1 MTAFPVLLWI
11 CALNRGGEV
20 WGDNLPGTIGVGTD
34 SHHRMG
40 AMYCISIEQQIQLRA
55 LYLSDNPKFQFTS
68 VVDSLA
74 TFNEHQKTKAVVR
87 AHAAAPPLSQPLR
100 LRLPLSFGVELQRAN
115 VGRGLGIKVLGLG
128 FAPRS

>member
-40 AMYCISIEQQIQLRA
+40 AIYCISIEQQIQLRA
-55 LYLSDNPKFQFTS
+55 LYLSDNPNFQFTS

-87 AHAAAPPLSQPLR
+87 AHAAAPPLLLPQPLR
-100 LRLPLSFGVELQRAN
+100 LRLPLSFGVELQRAI
-115 VGRGLGIKVLGLG
+115 VGRGLGIKVLG
-128 FAPRS
+128 